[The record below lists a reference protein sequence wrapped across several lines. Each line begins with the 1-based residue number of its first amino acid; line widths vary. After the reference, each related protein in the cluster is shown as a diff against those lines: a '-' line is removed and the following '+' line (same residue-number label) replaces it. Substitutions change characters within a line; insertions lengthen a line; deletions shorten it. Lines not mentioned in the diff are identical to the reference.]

1 MLQPRCADDL
11 TRRGFNPNVCI
22 TLPCRV
28 ADWSLVCWFISVIVY
43 LNLQVFV
50 SNSEGT
56 SPMIGDG
63 YTGGIDEFSGSI
75 DLMGALAAGSNRISI
90 TTIYNKCSADKV
102 GQGCQ
107 ALHPLPATNSIGM

>member
-1 MLQPRCADDL
+1 M
-11 TRRGFNPNVCI
+11 
-22 TLPCRV
+22 
-28 ADWSLVCWFISVIVY
+28 IV
-43 LNLQVFV
+43 QVFV

-75 DLMGALAAGSNRISI
+75 DLLDALAVGSNRISI

-102 GQGCQ
+102 R
-107 ALHPLPATNSIGM
+107 